1 MMNNDIEKVLMTEEE
16 IKACVAQ
23 LGKKIAADYTDEPL
37 TLVCILKGAS
47 VFFADVMR
55 AIDLPLQIDFMSVS
69 SYGNDTKSKGVVQ
82 ILKDLSTDVTGRN
95 ILLVED
101 IVDSG
106 NTLAYLKEYLSNR
119 GAKTVEI
126 CAFLDKPSRR
136 EKAVEVKYVGM
147 TMPDEFL
154 VGYGLDYAEDYR
166 NLPYVGVLKRS
177 VYEK

>member
-1 MMNNDIEKVLMTEEE
+1 MMKNDIEKVLMTEEQ
-16 IKACVAQ
+16 IKECVAG
-23 LGKKIAADYTDEPL
+23 LGKKIAADYAGEQL

-55 AIDLPLQIDFMSVS
+55 AVDLPLQIDFMALS
-69 SYGNDTKSKGVVQ
+69 SYGSGTKSAGVVQ

-119 GAKTVEI
+119 GAKSVEI

-136 EKAVEVKYVGM
+136 EKAVTVKYVGM

>member
-1 MMNNDIEKVLMTEEE
+1 MMKNDIEKVLMTEEQ
-16 IKACVAQ
+16 IKECVAE
-23 LGKKIAADYTDEPL
+23 LGKKIAADYAGEQL

-55 AIDLPLQIDFMSVS
+55 AVDIPLQIDFMSVS

-106 NTLAYLKEYLSNR
+106 NTLAYLKEYLSINHMFFETCIR
-119 GAKTVEI
+119 
-126 CAFLDKPSRR
+126 L
-136 EKAVEVKYVGM
+136 
-147 TMPDEFL
+147 
-154 VGYGLDYAEDYR
+154 
-166 NLPYVGVLKRS
+166 
-177 VYEK
+177 